1 MSWSITSRRVQFF
14 IIFMLGHLFLQAQS
28 KIDSLKAKLSGEVN
42 QQQITLLNN
51 IGYEYWIVNPSL
63 SIYYGQRAK
72 QMAISLNDSSQLGFA
87 FRVIGVAYWAKGSY
101 DQALINIQ
109 NGLIIYTA
117 TGDSLGQANCL
128 MNQGLVFHD
137 RQDFDRALEQFFKA
151 LEIFERLR
159 QDGRV
164 ATTYSKIGSALIETN
179 ELERAKEYLLKAL
192 EIHRENGFQYGEA
205 EALNRLGLLELE
217 NQDLE
222 KSLSYLDQ
230 SKKISEE
237 INDKDGLAKYYEDV
251 AQVYVQK
258 NDFDT
263 AELMLQLGANLS
275 LELGLNSRL
284 RTIFLELKKIYAIRG
299 DLKKSLAYA
308 DKYITLRDSLFSEET
323 SKNLIEFEKQ
333 LAISEQ
339 VRLLEL
345 KESEIEVLEKN
356 ARISWLIRLIILVV
370 VAFGAFIFYLI
381 YQQQKL
387 KLLRKQEKAEE
398 EAKALNYQLEQTN
411 RELAAYTVNY
421 VQKNK
426 VFEELKN
433 IVVQVKTNQKT
444 DPTLKEKFKQ
454 LERAINSQL
463 NSERDWDDFK
473 VRFQTLHSN
482 FFDKLMAQNES
493 LTNNELRLSAL
504 IKLNL
509 SMKEVANILGIS
521 SESVKTARYRL
532 KKKLNLPS
540 ELSLNDFFNTID

>member
-1 MSWSITSRRVQFF
+1 
-14 IIFMLGHLFLQAQS
+14 MLGHLFIQAQN
-28 KIDSLKAKLSGEVN
+28 KIDSLKAQLSGEVN
-42 QQQITLLNN
+42 QEQITLLNN

-63 SIYYGQRAK
+63 SIFYGQRAK

-87 FRVIGVAYWAKGSY
+87 FRIIGVAYWAKGSY

-109 NGLIIYTA
+109 SGFIIYA
-117 TGDSLGQANCL
+117 AMQDSLGQANCL

-137 RQDFDRALEQFFKA
+137 RQDFDRALEQFFDA
-151 LEIFERLR
+151 LEIFERLA

-164 ATTYSKIGSALIETN
+164 ATTYSKIGSALVETN
-179 ELERAKEYLLKAL
+179 ELEKAKVYLLKAL
-192 EIHRENGFQYGEA
+192 EIHRKNGFHYGEA

-217 NQDLE
+217 NHNLE
-222 KSLSYLDQ
+222 KSLSYLEE
-230 SKKISEE
+230 SKKISKE
-237 INDKDGLAKYYEDV
+237 INDKDGLAKYYED
-251 AQVYVQK
+251 AARVYALR

-263 AELMLQLGANLS
+263 AELMLQLGANLAI
-275 LELGLNSRL
+275 ELGLNSRL

-299 DLKKSLAYA
+299 NLQKSLAYA
-308 DKYITLRDSLFSEET
+308 DKYIMLRDSLFSEET

-345 KESEIEVLEKN
+345 KESEIAVLEKS

-370 VAFGAFIFYLI
+370 VAFGVFIFYLI

-387 KLLRKQEKAEE
+387 KLLRKQEKAEQ
-398 EAKALNYQLEQTN
+398 EARALNYQLEQKN

-444 DPTLKEKFKQ
+444 DPSLKEKFHQ

-463 NSERDWDDFK
+463 HSERDWDDFK
-473 VRFQTLHSN
+473 IRFQTLHSN
-482 FFDKLMAQNES
+482 FFDKLMAQNDS

-521 SESVKTARYRL
+521 AESVKTARYRL

-540 ELSLNDFFNTID
+540 ELGLNDFFNTID